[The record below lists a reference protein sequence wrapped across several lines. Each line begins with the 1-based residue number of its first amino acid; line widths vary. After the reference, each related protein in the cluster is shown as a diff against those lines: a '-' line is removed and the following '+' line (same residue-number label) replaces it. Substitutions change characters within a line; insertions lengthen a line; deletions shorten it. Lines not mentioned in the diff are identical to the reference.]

1 MQPGEKTRAPLR
13 SREADQGHSP
23 AHLRLTVVF
32 HPDLTRIGASMKL
45 GTINASGLMR
55 LDASTIGRNAPLF
68 SDDLAL
74 DEPHVSR
81 RALTLSHHARG
92 LLLANAS
99 GASHCQLGPDKSAS
113 MAVTFD
119 ELKRGL
125 SIRFG
130 HGVVCWL
137 RLSQPQPDVAAHV
150 ADVGNDFAGVSPEAL
165 AVRRLIDI
173 AARCDLSTLLCG
185 ETGVGKEI
193 VARAIH
199 ARSHRNQFPL
209 VSVNMAA
216 LPETLADAELFG
228 VARGAYTGAETRAG
242 YFQAADGGT
251 LLLDEIGETPLS
263 LQPKLLRT
271 LQEGEVPVVGGK
283 TKQVDVRIIAA
294 SDANLSDAAQLKQP
308 LLHRLAG
315 ITIDIPPLSARRE
328 DLGVLLLAS
337 NVRVPSSLGVSHV
350 KGASL
355 ATGISRQSSHR
366 SVPLGLDLAKNT
378 PSIAAAWA
386 QFIYDALNT
395 EWPGNVRAFLLAA
408 QRYALN
414 LSDHERQFL
423 RAPSSDDEVNER
435 DSDKWS
441 ARERDRVGI
450 GRKATIDDARV
461 QREYEAAHY
470 EIAET
475 ARRLGMSRQAV
486 YRRLHQIPE
495 LRLAGQLPDR
505 EFLVA
510 IKRVGDDIDALSRHL
525 KISRAAIA
533 QRLKQL
539 GARK

>member
-13 SREADQGHSP
+13 SRESDQGHAS

-45 GTINASGLMR
+45 GTVDASGIMR
-55 LDASTIGRNAPLF
+55 LDASVIGRNAPLF

-92 LLLANAS
+92 LLLADAS
-99 GASHCQLGPDKSAS
+99 GVSHCQLGPDKSAS

-125 SIRFG
+125 SVRFG

-137 RLSQPQPDVAAHV
+137 RLSQYKRDVPARLTDAVH
-150 ADVGNDFAGVSPEAL
+150 DFAGVSPEAS
-165 AVRRLIDI
+165 AVRRLIDV
-173 AARCDLSTLLCG
+173 AAQCDLPTLLCG

-193 VARAIH
+193 VARAIY
-199 ARSHRNQFPL
+199 ARSHRSKAPL

-242 YFQAADGGT
+242 YFQRADGGT
-251 LLLDEIGETPLS
+251 LFLDEIGEAPLS

-283 TKQVDVRIIAA
+283 TKRVDVRIIAA
-294 SDANLSDAAQLKQP
+294 SDAKLSDASQFKQP

-315 ITIDIPPLSARRE
+315 IKIDIPPLSARRE

-337 NVRVPSSLGVSHV
+337 SARVPSSH
-350 KGASL
+350 GASHIKDLSL
-355 ATGISRQSSHR
+355 AAGISIDSSHR

-378 PSIAAAWA
+378 PSFAAAWA

-414 LSDHERQFL
+414 LADHESQFTHE
-423 RAPSSDDEVNER
+423 ASDFEDNEG
-435 DSDKWS
+435 DSDRRS
-441 ARERDRVGI
+441 ERRRDRESAIRG
-450 GRKATIDDARV
+450 ASIDNARLKH
-461 QREYEAAHY
+461 EHAAANY

-486 YRRLHQIPE
+486 YRRLQQIPE

-533 QRLKQL
+533 QRLKQM

>member
-13 SREADQGHSP
+13 SRESDQDHAP

-45 GTINASGLMR
+45 GTIDASGVMR
-55 LDASTIGRNAPLF
+55 LDASVIGRNAPLF

-81 RALTLSHHARG
+81 RALRLSRHARG
-92 LLLANAS
+92 LLLADAS
-99 GASHCQLGPDKSAS
+99 GVSHCQLGPDKSAS

-137 RLSQPQPDVAAHV
+137 RLSQSQPDVATQLTV
-150 ADVGNDFAGVSPEAL
+150 LADDFAGVSPEAS
-165 AVRRLIDI
+165 AVRQLIDI
-173 AARCDLSTLLCG
+173 AARCDLPALLCG

-199 ARSHRNQFPL
+199 ARSRRSQFPL
-209 VSVNMAA
+209 VPVNMAA

-242 YFQAADGGT
+242 YFQAADSGT
-251 LLLDEIGETPLS
+251 LFLDEIGETPLS

-283 TKQVDVRIIAA
+283 TKRVDVRIIAA
-294 SDANLSDAAQLKQP
+294 SDANLWDASQFKQP

-337 NVRVPSSLGVSHV
+337 SARVPSSPGVSHV

-355 ATGISRQSSHR
+355 AAGISLESGYR

-386 QFIYDALNT
+386 QFIYEALNT
-395 EWPGNVRAFLLAA
+395 EWPGNVRALLLAA

-414 LSDHERQFL
+414 LSDNESQFTNE
-423 RAPSSDDEVNER
+423 ASDFEDNES
-435 DSDKWS
+435 DSDRRS
-441 ARERDRVGI
+441 ARGRDRESRVRG
-450 GRKATIDDARV
+450 TSIDNARLKH
-461 QREYEAAHY
+461 EHAAANY

-486 YRRLHQIPE
+486 YRRLQQIPE

>member
-1 MQPGEKTRAPLR
+1 MQPGDKTRAPLR
-13 SREADQGHSP
+13 LGESDQDHLP
-23 AHLRLTVVF
+23 EQLRLTVVF

-45 GTINASGLMR
+45 GTIDASGRLR
-55 LDASTIGRNAPLF
+55 LDASVIGRNSPLF

-81 RALTLSHHARG
+81 RALTVSHHARG
-92 LLLANAS
+92 LLLADTS
-99 GASHCQLGPDKSAS
+99 GVSHCQLGPDKSAS

-137 RLSQPQPDVAAHV
+137 RLSQSECDVAAHV
-150 ADVGNDFAGVSPEAL
+150 TDEDDGFAGVSPEAS

-173 AARCDLSTLLCG
+173 AARCDLPTLLRG

-199 ARSHRNQFPL
+199 ARSHRNQLPL

-228 VARGAYTGAETRAG
+228 VAKGAYTGAETRGG
-242 YFQAADGGT
+242 YFQTADGGT
-251 LLLDEIGETPLS
+251 LFLDEIGEAPLS

-294 SDANLSDAAQLKQP
+294 SDANLLDASQFKQP

-315 ITIDIPPLSARRE
+315 ITIDIPPLSVRRE

-337 NVRVPSSLGVSHV
+337 SAHVPSSR
-350 KGASL
+350 GASL
-355 ATGISRQSSHR
+355 ATGITRESSHR
-366 SVPLGLDLAKNT
+366 SMPLGLDLAKNT

-386 QFIYDALNT
+386 QFIYDALNA

-414 LSDHERQFL
+414 LSDHQSQFVCN
-423 RAPSSDDEVNER
+423 SSDIEDNESESDEWGAR
-435 DSDKWS
+435 GGDRGS
-441 ARERDRVGI
+441 AKRG
-450 GRKATIDDARV
+450 ASIDDARLKH
-461 QREYEAAHY
+461 EHAAANY

-486 YRRLHQIPE
+486 YRRLQQIPE

-510 IKRVGDDIDALSRHL
+510 IKHVGDDVDALSRYL

>member
-13 SREADQGHSP
+13 SRESDQVHVP
-23 AHLRLTVVF
+23 THLRLTVVF

-45 GTINASGLMR
+45 GTIDASGFMR
-55 LDASTIGRNAPLF
+55 LDASVIGRNAPLF

-81 RALTLSHHARG
+81 RARRLSHHARG
-92 LLLANAS
+92 LLLADAS

-130 HGVVCWL
+130 HGIVCWL
-137 RLSQPQPDVAAHV
+137 RLSQNKSDAAIQPTDLG
-150 ADVGNDFAGVSPEAL
+150 DDFAGVSPEAS
-165 AVRRLIDI
+165 AVRQLIDI
-173 AARCDLSTLLCG
+173 AARCDLPALLCG

-199 ARSHRNQFPL
+199 ARSQRNKMPL

-251 LLLDEIGETPLS
+251 LFLDEIGETPLS

-283 TKQVDVRIIAA
+283 TKQVDVRLIAA
-294 SDANLSDAAQLKQP
+294 SDASLSDASQFKQP

-328 DLGVLLLAS
+328 DLGLLLLAS

-355 ATGISRQSSHR
+355 ATDTRLESSHR

-386 QFIYDALNT
+386 KFIYDALNT

-414 LSDHERQFL
+414 LSDHESQFVCD
-423 RAPSSDDEVNER
+423 SSDVEDNEI
-435 DSDKWS
+435 DSDRWG
-441 ARERDRVGI
+441 ARGRDRGSAKR
-450 GRKATIDDARV
+450 GASIDDARLK
-461 QREYEAAHY
+461 REHEAANY
-470 EIAET
+470 EIAEN

-486 YRRLHQIPE
+486 YRRLQQIPE

-525 KISRAAIA
+525 KVSRVAIV

-539 GARK
+539 VARK

>member
-13 SREADQGHSP
+13 SRESGQVHAP

-45 GTINASGLMR
+45 GTIDASGIMR
-55 LDASTIGRNAPLF
+55 LAASVIGRNAPLF

-74 DEPHVSR
+74 DEPHVGR

-92 LLLANAS
+92 LLLADVS
-99 GASHCQLGPDKSAS
+99 GVSHCQLGPDKSAS

-137 RLSQPQPDVAAHV
+137 RLSQFQPDFAAHV
-150 ADVGNDFAGVSPEAL
+150 TGLADDFAGVSPEAS

-173 AARCDLSTLLCG
+173 AARCDLPTLLCG

-199 ARSHRNQFPL
+199 ARSHRNKAPL

-216 LPETLADAELFG
+216 VPETLADAELFG
-228 VARGAYTGAETRAG
+228 AAKGAYTGAETRNG
-242 YFQAADGGT
+242 YFQTADGGT
-251 LLLDEIGETPLS
+251 LFLDEIGEAPLP

-294 SDANLSDAAQLKQP
+294 SDANLSDTSQFKQP

-337 NVRVPSSLGVSHV
+337 SARVPGSRDVSHV

-355 ATGISRQSSHR
+355 AKGISLDSSHR
-366 SVPLGLDLAKNT
+366 SVSLGLDLAKNT

-414 LSDHERQFL
+414 LSDHESQYVCH
-423 RAPSSDDEVNER
+423 SSDVEDNQS
-435 DSDKWS
+435 DSDK
-441 ARERDRVGI
+441 RGVRGRDRGSAKR
-450 GRKATIDDARV
+450 GASIDDARLKH
-461 QREYEAAHY
+461 EHEAANY

-486 YRRLHQIPE
+486 YRRLQQIPE

-525 KISRAAIA
+525 KISRVAIV

>member
-13 SREADQGHSP
+13 SRESDQDHAP

-45 GTINASGLMR
+45 GTIDASGVMR
-55 LDASTIGRNAPLF
+55 LVASVIGRNAPLF

-81 RALTLSHHARG
+81 RALRLSRHARG
-92 LLLANAS
+92 LLLADAS
-99 GASHCQLGPDKSAS
+99 GVSHCQLGPDKSAS

-137 RLSQPQPDVAAHV
+137 RLSQSQPDVATQLTV
-150 ADVGNDFAGVSPEAL
+150 LADDFAGVSPEAS
-165 AVRRLIDI
+165 AVRLLIDI
-173 AARCDLSTLLCG
+173 AARCDLPALLCG

-199 ARSHRNQFPL
+199 ARSRRNQFPL
-209 VSVNMAA
+209 VPVNMAA

-228 VARGAYTGAETRAG
+228 VARGAYTCAETRAG

-251 LLLDEIGETPLS
+251 LFLDEIGETPLS

-283 TKQVDVRIIAA
+283 TKRVDVRIIAA
-294 SDANLSDAAQLKQP
+294 SDANLWDASQFKQP

-337 NVRVPSSLGVSHV
+337 SARVPSSRD
-350 KGASL
+350 ASL
-355 ATGISRQSSHR
+355 ATGISLESSHR
-366 SVPLGLDLAKNT
+366 PVTLGLDLAKNT

-408 QRYALN
+408 QRYALR
-414 LSDHERQFL
+414 LSDHESQFVCN
-423 RAPSSDDEVNER
+423 SSDVEDNES
-435 DSDKWS
+435 DSDRWGAQGRDKGS
-441 ARERDRVGI
+441 AKRG
-450 GRKATIDDARV
+450 ASIDDARLKH
-461 QREYEAAHY
+461 EHEAANY

-486 YRRLHQIPE
+486 YRRLQQIPE

-525 KISRAAIA
+525 KISRVAIV

>member
-1 MQPGEKTRAPLR
+1 MQPGDKTRAPLR
-13 SREADQGHSP
+13 LGESDQDNLP
-23 AHLRLTVVF
+23 EQLRLSVVF

-45 GTINASGLMR
+45 GTIDASGSLR
-55 LDASTIGRNAPLF
+55 LDASVIGRNSPLF

-74 DEPHVSR
+74 DEPHVSG
-81 RALTLSHHARG
+81 RALTVSHHARG
-92 LLLANAS
+92 LLLADAS
-99 GASHCQLGPDKSAS
+99 GVSHCQLGPDKSDS

-119 ELKRGL
+119 ELQRGL

-137 RLSQPQPDVAAHV
+137 RLSRSQPDISAHLTN
-150 ADVGNDFAGVSPEAL
+150 AITDFAGVSPEAS

-173 AARCDLSTLLCG
+173 AARCDLPTLLRG

-199 ARSHRNQFPL
+199 ARSQRSNAPL

-228 VARGAYTGAETRAG
+228 AAEGAYTGAQTRDG
-242 YFQAADGGT
+242 YFQAADSGT
-251 LLLDEIGETPLS
+251 LFLDEIGEAPLS
-263 LQPKLLRT
+263 LQPKLLRA
-271 LQEGEVPVVGGK
+271 LQEGEVPVLGGK
-283 TKQVDVRIIAA
+283 TRQVDVRIIAA
-294 SDANLSDAAQLKQP
+294 SDANLLDASQFKQP

-337 NVRVPSSLGVSHV
+337 SARIPSSR
-350 KGASL
+350 GASL
-355 ATGISRQSSHR
+355 ARGASLEASHR
-366 SVPLGLDLAKNT
+366 LVPLGLDLADGT

-423 RAPSSDDEVNER
+423 PASSSDVDDNES
-435 DSDKWS
+435 DSDRWS
-441 ARERDRVGI
+441 ARGQDREPVTRG
-450 GRKATIDDARV
+450 ASIDDARLKH
-461 QREYEAAHY
+461 EHEAANY

-486 YRRLHQIPE
+486 YRRLQQIPE

-510 IKRVGDDIDALSRHL
+510 IKHVGDDVDALSRYL

>member
-13 SREADQGHSP
+13 SRESDQGHSP

-45 GTINASGLMR
+45 GTIDASGLMR

-150 ADVGNDFAGVSPEAL
+150 TDVGNDFAGVSPEAL

-173 AARCDLSTLLCG
+173 AARCDLPTLLCG

-251 LLLDEIGETPLS
+251 LFLDEIGEAPLS
-263 LQPKLLRT
+263 LQPKLLRA
-271 LQEGEVPVVGGK
+271 LQEGEVPVLGGK
-283 TKQVDVRIIAA
+283 TRQVDVRIIAA
-294 SDANLSDAAQLKQP
+294 SDANLSDAAQFKQP

-337 NVRVPSSLGVSHV
+337 NARVPTSLGVSHV

-355 ATGISRQSSHR
+355 ATGISHQSSHR

-441 ARERDRVGI
+441 ARERDRVSI
-450 GRKATIDDARV
+450 GRKATIDDARL
-461 QREYEAAHY
+461 QREHEAAHY

-486 YRRLHQIPE
+486 YRRLQQIPE

>member
-13 SREADQGHSP
+13 SRESDQVHAP

-45 GTINASGLMR
+45 GTIDASGIMR
-55 LDASTIGRNAPLF
+55 LDASVIGRKAPLF
-68 SDDLAL
+68 SDELAI
-74 DEPHVSR
+74 DDPHVSR

-92 LLLANAS
+92 PLLADDS
-99 GASHCQLGPDKSAS
+99 GVSHCQLGPDKSAS

-137 RLSQPQPDVAAHV
+137 RLSQAQRDVAEHVAHV
-150 ADVGNDFAGVSPEAL
+150 GNEFAGVSPEAS

-173 AARCDLSTLLCG
+173 AARCDLPALLCG

-199 ARSHRNQFPL
+199 ARSHRNQLPL

-228 VARGAYTGAETRAG
+228 VARGAYTGAETRDG
-242 YFQAADGGT
+242 YFQAADNGT
-251 LLLDEIGETPLS
+251 LFLDEIGEAPLS

-283 TKQVDVRIIAA
+283 TKRVDVRIIAA
-294 SDANLSDAAQLKQP
+294 SDANMSDTSRFKQP

-337 NVRVPSSLGVSHV
+337 SARVPSSRGASHV
-350 KGASL
+350 KDPSL
-355 ATGISRQSSHR
+355 AAGISLESSHR

-386 QFIYDALNT
+386 QFVYDALNT

-408 QRYALN
+408 QRYALK
-414 LSDHERQFL
+414 LSDHENKFVCD
-423 RAPSSDDEVNER
+423 SSAVEDNES
-435 DSDKWS
+435 DSDTWS
-441 ARERDRVGI
+441 TRGRDRGSAKR
-450 GRKATIDDARV
+450 GASIDDARLKH
-461 QREYEAAHY
+461 EHEAANY

-486 YRRLHQIPE
+486 YRRLQQIPE

-505 EFLVA
+505 EFWVA
-510 IKRVGDDIDALSRHL
+510 IKSVGDDIDALSRHL

>member
-13 SREADQGHSP
+13 SRESDQGHAP

-45 GTINASGLMR
+45 GTVDASGIMR
-55 LDASTIGRNAPLF
+55 LDASVIGRNAPLF

-92 LLLANAS
+92 LLLADAS
-99 GASHCQLGPDKSAS
+99 GVSHCHLGPDKSAS

-125 SIRFG
+125 SVRFG

-137 RLSQPQPDVAAHV
+137 RLSQSQPDVAAHV
-150 ADVGNDFAGVSPEAL
+150 TDEDDGFAGVSPEAS
-165 AVRRLIDI
+165 AVRRLIDV
-173 AARCDLSTLLCG
+173 AARCDLPTLLCG

-193 VARAIH
+193 VACAIH
-199 ARSHRNQFPL
+199 ARSHRSKAPL

-228 VARGAYTGAETRAG
+228 VARGAYTGAEARAG

-251 LLLDEIGETPLS
+251 LFLDEIGEAPLS

-283 TKQVDVRIIAA
+283 TTQVDVRIIAA
-294 SDANLSDAAQLKQP
+294 SDANLSDTSQFKQP

-337 NVRVPSSLGVSHV
+337 NARVPSSRAASLSEDF
-350 KGASL
+350 SL
-355 ATGISRQSSHR
+355 ATGSRSESGHR
-366 SVPLGLDLAKNT
+366 SVSLGWDLAKNT
-378 PSIAAAWA
+378 PSLAAAWA

-414 LSDHERQFL
+414 VSDHESQFTHE
-423 RAPSSDDEVNER
+423 ASDFGDDEG
-435 DSDKWS
+435 DSDRRS
-441 ARERDRVGI
+441 AR
-450 GRKATIDDARV
+450 GREGGSTKKGASIDNARLKH
-461 QREYEAAHY
+461 EHEAANY

-486 YRRLHQIPE
+486 YRRLQQIPE

-539 GARK
+539 GARE

>member
-13 SREADQGHSP
+13 SRESGQVHAP
-23 AHLRLTVVF
+23 EHLRLTVVF

-45 GTINASGLMR
+45 GTIDASGIMR
-55 LDASTIGRNAPLF
+55 LTASVIGRNAPLF

-92 LLLANAS
+92 LLLADAS
-99 GASHCQLGPDKSAS
+99 GVSHCQLGPDKSAS

-137 RLSQPQPDVAAHV
+137 RLSQFQPDFAAHV
-150 ADVGNDFAGVSPEAL
+150 TDLGDDFAGVSPEAS

-173 AARCDLSTLLCG
+173 AARCDLPTLLCG

-199 ARSHRNQFPL
+199 VRSHRNKAPL

-216 LPETLADAELFG
+216 VPETLADAELFG
-228 VARGAYTGAETRAG
+228 AAKGAYTGAEIRDG
-242 YFQAADGGT
+242 YFQLADSGT
-251 LLLDEIGETPLS
+251 LFLDEIGEAPLP

-294 SDANLSDAAQLKQP
+294 SDANLSDASQFKQP

-337 NVRVPSSLGVSHV
+337 SARVPGSRDVSHV

-355 ATGISRQSSHR
+355 AKGISLDSSHR
-366 SVPLGLDLAKNT
+366 SVSLGLDLAKNT

-386 QFIYDALNT
+386 QFTHDALNA

-414 LSDHERQFL
+414 LSDHESQFVCH
-423 RAPSSDDEVNER
+423 SGDVEDNDS
-435 DSDKWS
+435 DSDKRG
-441 ARERDRVGI
+441 ARGRDRGSAKR
-450 GRKATIDDARV
+450 GASIDEARLKH
-461 QREYEAAHY
+461 EHEAANY

-486 YRRLHQIPE
+486 YRRLQQIPE

-525 KISRAAIA
+525 KISRVAIV

>member
-13 SREADQGHSP
+13 SRESGQVHAP

-45 GTINASGLMR
+45 GTIDASGIMR
-55 LDASTIGRNAPLF
+55 LTASVIGRNAPLF

-74 DEPHVSR
+74 DESHVSR

-92 LLLANAS
+92 LLLADAS

-137 RLSQPQPDVAAHV
+137 RLSQFQPDFAVHV
-150 ADVGNDFAGVSPEAL
+150 TDAGDDFAGVSPEAS

-173 AARCDLSTLLCG
+173 AARCDLPTLLCG

-199 ARSHRNQFPL
+199 VRSHRNKAPL

-216 LPETLADAELFG
+216 VPEALADAELFG
-228 VARGAYTGAETRAG
+228 AAKGAYTGAETRDG
-242 YFQAADGGT
+242 YFQLADGGT
-251 LLLDEIGETPLS
+251 LFLDEIGEAPLP

-294 SDANLSDAAQLKQP
+294 SDANLSDASQFKQP

-337 NVRVPSSLGVSHV
+337 SARVPGSRDVSHV

-355 ATGISRQSSHR
+355 AKGISLDSSHR
-366 SVPLGLDLAKNT
+366 SVSLGLDLAKNK

-386 QFIYDALNT
+386 QFMHDALNT

-414 LSDHERQFL
+414 LSDHESQFVCH
-423 RAPSSDDEVNER
+423 SSDVEDNDS
-435 DSDKWS
+435 DSDKRG
-441 ARERDRVGI
+441 AQGRDRGSAKR
-450 GRKATIDDARV
+450 GASIDDARLKH
-461 QREYEAAHY
+461 EHEAANY

-486 YRRLHQIPE
+486 YRRLQQIPD

-525 KISRAAIA
+525 KISRVAIV